1 MSAQSPPREG
11 SRARW
16 PGSRRAVLLGAA
28 ALLAAALAVCVALVA
43 AGGGPARTAVSAR
56 YGGIPSWL
64 PKPKLPVDRVLQAGP
79 THPRLGI
86 EGDTISVELAGG
98 HVLVTA
104 VGPAVPE
111 EGQFPV
117 PATSPCTF
125 TVTFTAASGSVPLS
139 RTSFT
144 ILDEL
149 SHLHLPRVT
158 LVGGAPLP
166 RFLAPGRT
174 LTVIVKDVL
183 PTGGGQLRWA
193 PAGSKPVASWDFD
206 VEID

>member
-1 MSAQSPPREG
+1 VS
-11 SRARW
+11 
-16 PGSRRAVLLGAA
+16 
-28 ALLAAALAVCVALVA
+28 VAIL
-43 AGGGPARTAVSAR
+43 AGGGASSPSVSSAK

-64 PKPKLPVDRVLQAGP
+64 PKPKVPVDRIVQASVA
-79 THPRLGI
+79 HPWLGI
-86 EGDTISVELAGG
+86 EGDTISVQLAAGR
-98 HVLVTA
+98 VLVTA

-111 EGQFPV
+111 EGRFPV

-125 TVTFTAASGSVPLS
+125 SVTFTAVSGSIALS

-149 SHLHLPRVT
+149 SHLHVPRVT
-158 LVGGAPLP
+158 VAGGGALP
-166 RFLAPGRT
+166 RSLAAGST

-193 PAGSKPVASWDFD
+193 PTSVKPIASWDFD

>member
-1 MSAQSPPREG
+1 MSAQPPPREG

-16 PGSRRAVLLGAA
+16 PGSRRAVALGAA

-43 AGGGPARTAVSAR
+43 GGGGSPPTVDSAK

-64 PKPKLPVDRVLQAGP
+64 PKPKVPVDRVVQASP
-79 THPRLGI
+79 THPWLGI

-98 HVLVTA
+98 HILATA

-111 EGQFPV
+111 EGHFPV

-125 TVTFTAASGSVPLS
+125 TVTLTVASGRVPLS
-139 RTSFT
+139 AASFT

-149 SHLHLPRVT
+149 SHLHLPHVT
-158 LVGGAPLP
+158 VAGGTPLP
-166 RFLAPGRT
+166 RFLTAGRT